1 MRNETGGKKV
11 MCPKANNY
19 FLTLPRHD
27 TRQFGWICGGVGMGL
42 RNGNKTIMDERT
54 LHEDEK

>member
-1 MRNETGGKKV
+1 